1 MEHAAAFACDGFVLV
16 RGVVDLAKLEALSK
30 ARHWNVN
37 AENSD
42 RARVVVALPK
52 QMIFTQTA
60 ADMLPAAGDAT
71 GAGSVLL
78 AVVVGCCRWW
88 CCCRCRH
95 RCCW

>member
-37 AENSD
+37 AENGD
-42 RARVVVALPK
+42 RAGVVALPK
-52 QMIFTQTA
+52 QMIYTQTA
-60 ADMLPAAGDAT
+60 ADMLPAAGDGT
-71 GAGSVLL
+71 GAGSVSL

-88 CCCRCRH
+88 CCCRCGH